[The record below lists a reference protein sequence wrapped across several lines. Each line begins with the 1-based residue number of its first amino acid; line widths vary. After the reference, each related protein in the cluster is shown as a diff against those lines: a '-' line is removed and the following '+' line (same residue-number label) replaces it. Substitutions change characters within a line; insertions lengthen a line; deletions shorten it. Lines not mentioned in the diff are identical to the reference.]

1 MARIT
6 IEDCLKKIPNQFD
19 LVLTAAKRARRLANG
34 AEPLVDVENDKPTVI
49 ALREIAAGLINDE
62 ILAQMAEPVEDILSS
77 EAAEELLANT
87 PIPGLSSNAMQVPAA
102 SAVAAAVSYTESVK
116 ITEAPVSKQAEAI
129 DTATNESIS
138 EALLA
143 EVIAATAT
151 EEPANEVPAAEATST
166 EEPGNEA
173 AAASPAEKPTSE
185 AAAATPADEPAS
197 EAPAAA
203 ATPADEPASEAP
215 AVEAAPANEP
225 ASEAPAVEAAPAD
238 EPASEA
244 PAAAP
249 ADEPASEAPAA
260 SDTPAEP
267 QSDEDKPL
275 A

>member
-6 IEDCLKKIPNQFD
+6 IEDCLKKIDNQFD

-34 AEPLVDVENDKPTVI
+34 AEPLVEVENDKPTVI

-102 SAVAAAVSYTESVK
+102 SAVAAAVRDTK
-116 ITEAPVSKQAEAI
+116 TLKTTEAPVSTQAQTK

-151 EEPANEVPAAEATST
+151 EEPASEVPAAEATST

-173 AAASPAEKPTSE
+173 AAASPAEEPT
-185 AAAATPADEPAS
+185 S

-203 ATPADEPASEAP
+203 ATS
-215 AVEAAPANEP
+215 
-225 ASEAPAVEAAPAD
+225 
-238 EPASEA
+238 
-244 PAAAP
+244 

-260 SDTPAEP
+260 SDTPAAP